1 MADDEKTEEPT
12 SKKIEDAR
20 KEGNVPKSQDLS
32 GFITLL
38 VALILVLVMM
48 PFIGKQLIFLY
59 RYYQSMIG
67 VEFTK
72 ELVYEIVITSTLR
85 TLMMIL
91 PIAISVAIAGVIGSV
106 IQFGFIFTTKPL
118 EFNLNKINPLS
129 GLKKL
134 FSLKK
139 IGESIKIILKVTLV
153 FIVTFYF
160 LLSFTKELP
169 QTLLF
174 TMFNQLIW
182 LKEKIIIL
190 ASVMLLLFLVISLL
204 DIFLVRFQYFKGL
217 RMSKQEIKDEY
228 KQMEGDPQ
236 IKGKIR
242 SLQRQMAQRR
252 MMQDIPVADVVIT
265 NPTHYAVA
273 LRYDKSKENAPVVL
287 AKGVDHLAL
296 RIRAIATENQVPII
310 ENPPLAR
317 ELYKVCELNDEIPAN
332 LYRAVAEVL
341 SFVYSSNKTK
351 FKNKL

>member
-38 VALILVLVMM
+38 IALVLVFVMI

-59 RYYQSMIG
+59 HYYQGLIG
-67 VEFTK
+67 LEFTK
-72 ELVYEIVITSTLR
+72 ELVYQIVITSILR
-85 TLMMIL
+85 TLMMVL
-91 PIAISVAIAGVIGSV
+91 PITISVAIAGVIGNV
-106 IQFGFIFTTKPL
+106 MQFGFIFTTKPL

-134 FSLKK
+134 FSIKK
-139 IGESIKIILKVTLV
+139 LIESAKIILKVSLV
-153 FIVTFYF
+153 FIIAFYF
-160 LLSFTKELP
+160 LLSFVKELP
-169 QTLLF
+169 RTLLF
-174 TMFNQLIW
+174 TMFSQLLW
-182 LKEKIIIL
+182 LREKIMIL
-190 ASVMLLLFLVISLL
+190 AAVMLMLFLVISLL
-204 DIFLVRFQYFKGL
+204 DILLVRFQYFKSL

-236 IKGKIR
+236 IKSKIR

-252 MMQDIPVADVVIT
+252 MMQNIPVADVVIT

-273 LRYDKSKENAPVVL
+273 LRYDKTKENAPIVL

-296 RIRAIATENQVPII
+296 KIRAIATEHQIPII

-317 ELYKVCELNDEIPAN
+317 ELYKVCDIEDEIPAN
-332 LYRAVAEVL
+332 LYKAVAEVL
-341 SFVYSSNKTK
+341 SFVYTSNKAK
-351 FKNKL
+351 FKNRL

>member
-1 MADDEKTEEPT
+1 MADEEKTEEPT

-32 GFITLL
+32 GFITLV
-38 VALILVLVMM
+38 VALVLVFVMM

-59 RYYQSMIG
+59 HYYQSLIG

-72 ELVYEIVITSTLR
+72 ELFYQIVITSTFR

-91 PIAISVAIAGVIGSV
+91 PISVSIAIAGVIGSV
-106 IQFGFIFTTKPL
+106 MQFGFIFTTKPL
-118 EFNLNKINPLS
+118 EFNLNKINPIS
-129 GLKKL
+129 GFKKL
-134 FSLKK
+134 FSIKK
-139 IGESIKIILKVTLV
+139 LIESVKIILKVSLV
-153 FIVTFYF
+153 FVVAFYF
-160 LLSFTKELP
+160 LLSFVKDLP

-174 TMFNQLIW
+174 TMFSQLLW
-182 LKEKIIIL
+182 LREKIMIL
-190 ASVMLLLFLVISLL
+190 AAVMLMLFLIISLL
-204 DIFLVRFQYFKGL
+204 DVLLVRFQYFKDL

-236 IKGKIR
+236 VKGKIR

-273 LRYDKSKENAPVVL
+273 LRYDKTKENAPVVL
-287 AKGVDHLAL
+287 AKGVDYLAL
-296 RIRAIATENQVPII
+296 KIRSIAMQNQVPII

-317 ELYKVCELNDEIPAN
+317 ELYKVCDLQDEIPAN
-332 LYRAVAEVL
+332 LYKAVAEVL
-341 SFVYSSNKTK
+341 SFVYSSNKNK
-351 FKNKL
+351 FKDRF

>member
-1 MADDEKTEEPT
+1 MADEEKTEEPT

-32 GFITLL
+32 GFITLV
-38 VALILVLVMM
+38 VALVLVFVMM

-59 RYYQSMIG
+59 HYYQSLIG

-72 ELVYEIVITSTLR
+72 ELFYQIVITSTFR

-91 PIAISVAIAGVIGSV
+91 PISISIAIAGVIGSV
-106 IQFGFIFTTKPL
+106 MQFGFIFTTKPL
-118 EFNLNKINPLS
+118 EFNLNKINPIS

-134 FSLKK
+134 FSIKK
-139 IGESIKIILKVTLV
+139 LIESVKIILKVSLV
-153 FIVTFYF
+153 FVVAFYF
-160 LLSFTKELP
+160 LLSFVKDLP

-174 TMFNQLIW
+174 TMFSQLLW
-182 LKEKIIIL
+182 LREKIMIL
-190 ASVMLLLFLVISLL
+190 AAVMLMLFLVISLL
-204 DIFLVRFQYFKGL
+204 DVLLVRFQYFKDL

-236 IKGKIR
+236 VKGKIR

-273 LRYDKSKENAPVVL
+273 LRYDKTKENAPVVL
-287 AKGVDHLAL
+287 AKGVDYLAL
-296 RIRAIATENQVPII
+296 KIRSIAMQNQVPII

-317 ELYKVCELNDEIPAN
+317 ELYKVCDLQDEIPAN
-332 LYRAVAEVL
+332 LYKAVAEVL
-341 SFVYSSNKTK
+341 SFVYSSNKNK
-351 FKNKL
+351 FKDRF

>member
-38 VALILVLVMM
+38 VALVLVFVMI

-59 RYYQSMIG
+59 HYYQGLIG
-67 VEFTK
+67 LEFTK
-72 ELVYEIVITSTLR
+72 ELVYQIVITSILR
-85 TLMMIL
+85 TLMMVL
-91 PIAISVAIAGVIGSV
+91 PITISVAIAGIIGNV
-106 IQFGFIFTTKPL
+106 MQFGFIFTTKPL

-134 FSLKK
+134 FSVKK
-139 IGESIKIILKVTLV
+139 LIESAKIILKVSLV
-153 FIVTFYF
+153 FIIAFYF
-160 LLSFTKELP
+160 LLSFVKELP
-169 QTLLF
+169 RTLLF
-174 TMFNQLIW
+174 TMFSQLLW
-182 LKEKIIIL
+182 LREKIMIL
-190 ASVMLLLFLVISLL
+190 AAVMLMLFLVISLL
-204 DIFLVRFQYFKGL
+204 DILLVRFQYFKSL

-236 IKGKIR
+236 IKSKIR

-252 MMQDIPVADVVIT
+252 MMQNIPVADVVIT

-273 LRYDKSKENAPVVL
+273 LRYDKTKENAPIVL

-296 RIRAIATENQVPII
+296 KIRAIATEHQIPII

-317 ELYKVCELNDEIPAN
+317 ELYKVCDIEDEIPAN

-341 SFVYSSNKTK
+341 SFVYTSNKAK
-351 FKNKL
+351 FKNRL